1 MRVRFFLGGLILL
14 NGFLFGA
21 ENRRIAVEWRDAKP
35 RGEIILTNG
44 SLISLDITRGKGQSS
59 GGNSFKAGGGG
70 PFRIEAQISGS
81 GDAYG
86 RTATIVTIKTADN
99 PFSFFLRDA
108 REDYPVYIPEYGVAV
123 TDAADKRSYQEIEA
137 SVRARGL
144 KSKLQTLAAEPEECF
159 DSAAA
164 NTRSLNCQ
172 TWLGLSRDIRLFS
185 IGDKLEWVQ
194 PRFHGDEV
202 PLPENGNQPCRYKF
216 LMGRGWGPVSRIT
229 RRLEDGCLPI
239 LCGTLVDDEITY
251 NLTAFVTLESTPL
264 TSENLRGTH
273 FLVAD
278 GYGSGH
284 MFTPVQQTRYDSLL
298 GAEISRPE
306 ETVLFMRIKAVN
318 DAAVPRYAFFRNPA
332 PGPADD
338 FSFATVAP
346 YTFDGKEGLG
356 VFESGRVFSVS
367 TLDGKPLSQE
377 QAAVELLP
385 GQSVVL
391 DIRLFHRPVSRERA
405 MKLRGASFDERHA
418 ECRAC
423 WRRKLDSA
431 ARISL
436 PEKRI
441 DEMVRAGLLHLDLI
455 TYGLEPDSTLTAT
468 IGTYSAIGSESSP
481 IIQFFDSMGWRDIA
495 RRALMYF
502 LDKQH
507 EDGFIQ
513 NFGGYMLETGAAL
526 WSMGE
531 HYRYTRDDDWVRQI
545 EPKLVKACEYQRA
558 WRARNLREDLRGKGY
573 GMLDGKVADPNDPY
587 HSFMLNGYAYLG
599 FARVAEMLAGVNP
612 KESMKWRRE
621 AESLKHDIRAAF
633 FKSMGDS
640 PVIPLAD
647 GAWRPTAP
655 PWPEHQGPLSLFT
668 DNGRWFSHGSMQIR
682 DALVGPLYLIYQEV
696 LDPDEPAS
704 TFLVNW
710 NSEMMTSRNAAFS
723 QPYYSRHPVVHLR
736 RGEVNPFLKAYYNT
750 VSSLA
755 DRQTYTFWEHFY
767 GASPHKTH
775 EEAWFLMDT
784 RWMLYMEQGSG
795 VKLLPGIPRAWLE
808 NGKRIDLER
817 VATYFGPLTLH
828 VESTLDRGVI
838 KASVECSGQRRPSF
852 VELRIPHPQGRKAT
866 QVNGGSYNPET
877 ESIRIEPFS
886 GQADITVTFE

>member
-1 MRVRFFLGGLILL
+1 MKRLCLFWLVLL
-14 NGFLFGA
+14 NGCLLAA
-21 ENRRIAVEWRDAKP
+21 ENRSIAVEWRDGGP

-44 SLISLDITRGKGQSS
+44 SLISLDIVQGKGSVT
-59 GGNSFKAGGGG
+59 GANSFKAGGAG
-70 PFRIEAQISGS
+70 PFRLEAQISGS
-81 GDAYG
+81 VDAYG
-86 RTATIVTIKTADN
+86 QSATIVTIKSAGN
-99 PFSFFLRDA
+99 PFSFFLRDVRA
-108 REDYPVYIPEYGVAV
+108 NYPICIPEYGVAV
-123 TDAADKRSYQEIEA
+123 TESADQRSYQEIETA
-137 SVRARGL
+137 IRARGQ
-144 KSKLQTLAAEPEECF
+144 KSKLQTLATEPEECF

-164 NTRSLNCQ
+164 NTRSLSCQ

-185 IGDKLEWVQ
+185 IGEKLEWVQ

-229 RRLEDGCLPI
+229 RRLEDGVLPI
-239 LCGTLVDDEITY
+239 LHGVLVDEDITY
-251 NLTAFVTLESTPL
+251 NLTAFVTLE
-264 TSENLRGTH
+264 TSARTAQNLRGTH

-278 GYGSGH
+278 GYGHGH
-284 MFTPVQQTRYDSLL
+284 MFTPEQQARHDSLL
-298 GAEISRPE
+298 AAEMNQPE
-306 ETVLFMRIKAVN
+306 ETVLFMRIKALN
-318 DAAVPRYAFFRNPA
+318 NTAAPRYAYFRNPA

-346 YTFDGKEGLG
+346 YTFDGAEGLG
-356 VFESGRVFSVS
+356 VYESGRVFAVS
-367 TLDGKPLSQE
+367 TLDGKPLSEE

-385 GQSVVL
+385 GQSTVL
-391 DIRLFHRPVSRERA
+391 EIRLFHRPVSRERA
-405 MKLRGASFDERHA
+405 LKLREASFDQRHA
-418 ECRAC
+418 ECRAF
-423 WRRKLDSA
+423 WQYKLGSA

-436 PEKRI
+436 PERRI

-455 TYGLEPDSTLTAT
+455 TYGLEPESTLTAT

-481 IIQFFDSMGWRDIA
+481 IIQFFDSMGWHSVA

-545 EPKLVKACEYQRA
+545 EPKLVKACEYMRA
-558 WRARNLREDLRGKGY
+558 WRERNLREDLRGKGY

-599 FARVAEMLAGVNP
+599 FARVAEMLAGVDP
-612 KESMKWRRE
+612 KESLKWRRE
-621 AESLKHDIRAAF
+621 AEALKNDIRAAF

-640 PVIPLAD
+640 PVIPLSS
-647 GAWRPTAP
+647 GAWCPAAP

-668 DNGRWFSHGSMQIR
+668 DSGRWFSHGSMQIR

-696 LDPDEPAS
+696 LNPDEPAS

-723 QPYYSRHPVVHLR
+723 QPYYSRHPVAHLR
-736 RGEVNPFLKAYYNT
+736 RGEVKPFLKAYYNT
-750 VSSLA
+750 LASLA

-784 RWMLYMEQGSG
+784 RWMLYMEQGGG

-808 NGKRIDLER
+808 NGKRIDLDR
-817 VATYFGPLTLH
+817 VATYFGLLSLH
-828 VESTLDRGVI
+828 VESFLDQGFVR
-838 KASVECSGQRRPSF
+838 AAVECSGELKPAF
-852 VELRIPHPQGRKAT
+852 VELRVPHPQGRKA
-866 QVNGGSYNPET
+866 VRVKGGIYDPET
-877 ESIRIEPFS
+877 ENVRIEPFS
-886 GQADITVTFE
+886 GQGEVTVTFE